1 MGAWVG
7 VCECASM
14 RVCECASVRVCDCVR
29 ESQNKIFDAGAC
41 LYEYACMYTREGE
54 QGRVV
59 KMRVRV

>member
-1 MGAWVG
+1 MCAWVHG
-7 VCECASM
+7 
-14 RVCECASVRVCDCVR
+14 CECASVRVCDCVR
-29 ESQNKIFDAGAC
+29 ESQNKKFDAGAGAC